1 MVPPPSHGISRAP
14 RYSGF
19 CSPAWIFTYRTL
31 TFSGQ
36 PSHAVQ
42 LTLADAKCSPYPG
55 RIAPPGLAFSPF
67 ARHYSGNL
75 GWFLFLVLLRCFSS
89 DGSPRKLILLGLRC
103 MDLTPCGL
111 LHSDICGSIRACRSP
126 QLFAAYR
133 VLLRLLMPRHPS
145 CALISLTYLF
155 RIMVSS
161 LGHIFRCFPTEEFLR
176 NCIYPFNLSLKLDIY
191 FCFKIVSSLLF
202 RYSIFKELSPL
213 LKPFK
218 SLQWYLIIYE
228 TGP

>member
-1 MVPPPSHGISRAP
+1 
-14 RYSGF
+14 
-19 CSPAWIFTYRTL
+19 
-31 TFSGQ
+31 
-36 PSHAVQ
+36 
-42 LTLADAKCSPYPG
+42 
-55 RIAPPGLAFSPF
+55 
-67 ARHYSGNL
+67 
-75 GWFLFLVLLRCFSS
+75 
-89 DGSPRKLILLGLRC
+89 

-202 RYSIFKELSPL
+202 RYSIFKEPESVDLTFEVKSTSMNMVGWRGLEPPTSRLSAECSNQLSYQPIPIIL
-213 LKPFK
+213 YFTYTEVLGWWRLRESNPWPPACKAGALPAELNPRVFSFSK
-218 SLQWYLIIYE
+218 SLRVS
-228 TGP
+228 P

>member
-1 MVPPPSHGISRAP
+1 MFQFRRFPSH
-14 RYSGF
+14 
-19 CSPAWIFTYRTL
+19 TYE
-31 TFSGQ
+31 
-36 PSHAVQ
+36 
-42 LTLADAKCSPYPG
+42 
-55 RIAPPGLAFSPF
+55 
-67 ARHYSGNL
+67 L
-75 GWFLFLVLLRCFSS
+75 GMRCK
-89 DGSPRKLILLGLRC
+89 G
-103 MDLTPCGL
+103 LTPCGF
-111 LHSDICGSIRACRSP
+111 LHSDICGSFRACRSP

-202 RYSIFKELSPL
+202 RYSIFKEPESVDLT
-213 LKPFK
+213 FEVK
-218 SLQWYLIIYE
+218 STSVNSE
-228 TGP
+228 E